1 VRAGFDRR
9 GRHSGAVTLG
19 QESEKQEGIITRLS
33 NDRYTFNLEAAQD
46 TPCGSARAG
55 TFVTPHGVLKTPVFM
70 PVGTQATVKSVSPD
84 ELWGLHAQIILSNT
98 YHLYMR
104 PGADVVERFG
114 GLHRYMGWNGP
125 VLTDS
130 GGFQVFSLAHNR
142 KLDDE
147 GVTFKSHI
155 DGSTHRFTP
164 ELVMKVEEQLGA
176 DIVMV
181 LDECTPY
188 PSSYE
193 YNKVALA
200 RTHAWAERCLGSHTR
215 EDQALFGI
223 VQGSTF
229 ADLRRESAQ
238 TLAALDFPGYAIGGL
253 SVGEPKEEMHHI
265 LEETTPL
272 LPADKPRYL
281 MGVGSP
287 EDLVECVARGI
298 DMFDCVL
305 PTRVARNG
313 ALLTRDGRLPIKSSR
328 YALED
333 RPIEADCDCYTCT
346 HFSLGY
352 LQHLFRAEE
361 LLAYRLNSIHN
372 LRFMTR
378 VAEEMR
384 AAIRAG
390 TFNQYREEFLARY
403 RPTDRAAAVKQRD
416 LWLQAHGRGRKS

>member
-1 VRAGFDRR
+1 MEGF
-9 GRHSGAVTLG
+9 GFELTTSVESGVW
-19 QESEKQEGIITRLS
+19 K
-33 NDRYTFNLEAAQD
+33 
-46 TPCGSARAG
+46 ARAG
-55 TFVTPHGVLKTPVFM
+55 VVTTPHGIIDTPVFM
-70 PVGTQATVKSVSPD
+70 PVGTQATVKSLSPD
-84 ELWGLHAQIILSNT
+84 ELRGVGAQIILSNT

-114 GLHRYMGWNGP
+114 GLHRFMGWSGP
-125 VLTDS
+125 ILTDS

-142 KLDDE
+142 KLDDD

-164 ELVMKVEEQLGA
+164 EMVMRVEEQLGA
-176 DIVMV
+176 DIIMV

-188 PSSYE
+188 PSSHE
-193 YNKVALA
+193 YNRQALN
-200 RTHAWAERCLGSHTR
+200 RTHAWAERCLRSHVQN
-215 EDQALFGI
+215 DQALFAI

-229 ADLRRESAQ
+229 TDLRRESAA
-238 TLAALDFPGYAIGGL
+238 TLAGLNFPGYAIGGL
-253 SVGEPKEEMHHI
+253 SVGESKEEMHRI

-272 LPADKPRYL
+272 LPENKPRYL

-328 YALED
+328 YTLVD
-333 RPIEADCDCYTCT
+333 RPVEEGCDCYTCT

-352 LQHLFRAEE
+352 LHHLYRAEE

-378 VAEEMR
+378 TVGEMR
-384 AAIRAG
+384 TAILDG
-390 TFNQYREEFLARY
+390 SFSGYREEFLARY
-403 RPTDRAAAVKQRD
+403 KTTDRAAAVAQREK
-416 LWLQAHGRGRKS
+416 WQAAHGRAAKVK

>member
-1 VRAGFDRR
+1 MNELVLDGKEGTKAGFSFTLTKSVE
-9 GRHSGAVTLG
+9 SGVGT
-19 QESEKQEGIITRLS
+19 
-33 NDRYTFNLEAAQD
+33 
-46 TPCGSARAG
+46 ARAG
-55 TFVTPHGVLKTPVFM
+55 VVTTPHGVIETPVFM

-84 ELWGLHAQIILSNT
+84 ELRNVQAQIILSNT
-98 YHLYMR
+98 YHLYLR
-104 PGADVVERFG
+104 PGADLIERFG
-114 GLHRYMGWNGP
+114 GLHHFMAWDRPM
-125 VLTDS
+125 LTDS

-142 KLDDE
+142 KIDE
-147 GVTFKSHI
+147 DGVTFKSHI

-164 ELVMKVEEQLGA
+164 EMVMRVEEQLGA
-176 DIVMV
+176 DIIMV

-188 PSSYE
+188 PSSHE
-193 YNKVALA
+193 YNQRAIA
-200 RTHAWAERCLGSHTR
+200 RTHAWAERCLKAQTR
-215 EDQALFGI
+215 PDQALFAI

-229 ADLRRESAQ
+229 TDLRRESAQ
-238 TLAALDFPGYAIGGL
+238 TLAALDFLGYGIGGL
-253 SVGEPKEEMHHI
+253 SVGEPKEEMHHM

-272 LPADKPRYL
+272 LPVDKPRYL

-328 YALED
+328 FALVD
-333 RPIEADCDCYTCT
+333 QPIEPDCDCYACR

-352 LQHLFRAEE
+352 LHHLFKTEE

-378 VAEEMR
+378 TMGE
-384 AAIRAG
+384 IRASILNG
-390 TFNQYREEFLARY
+390 SFTQYREEFLARY
-403 RPTDRAAAVKQRD
+403 KPSDRVVAQQQHT
-416 LWLQAHGRGRKS
+416 LWLQAHGRVAKA

>member
-1 VRAGFDRR
+1 MSGFGFELLASVD
-9 GRHSGAVTLG
+9 SGVGA
-19 QESEKQEGIITRLS
+19 
-33 NDRYTFNLEAAQD
+33 
-46 TPCGSARAG
+46 ARAG
-55 TFVTPHGVLKTPVFM
+55 RLTTPHGVIETPVFM

-84 ELWGLHAQIILSNT
+84 ELRDVKAQIILSNT

-104 PGADVVERFG
+104 PGADVIAHFG
-114 GLHRYMGWNGP
+114 GLHKFMNWSGP
-125 VLTDS
+125 ILTDS

-142 KLDDE
+142 KLDDD

-164 ELVMKVEEQLGA
+164 EVVMRVEEQLGA
-176 DIVMV
+176 DIIMV
-181 LDECTPY
+181 LDECTPH
-188 PSSYE
+188 PSSHE
-193 YNKVALA
+193 YNLQALH
-200 RTHAWAERCLGSHTR
+200 RTHAWAERCLRARTR
-215 EDQALFGI
+215 EDQALFAI

-229 ADLRRESAQ
+229 ADLRRESAA
-238 TLAALDFPGYAIGGL
+238 TLSALDFPGYAIGGL
-253 SVGEPKEEMHHI
+253 SVGEPKEEMHRI

-272 LPADKPRYL
+272 LPERKPRYL

-328 YALED
+328 FALVD
-333 RPIEADCDCYTCT
+333 RPVEEECDCYTCT

-352 LQHLFRAEE
+352 LHHLYRAEE

-378 VAEEMR
+378 TVGEIR
-384 AAIRAG
+384 AAILDG
-390 TFNQYREEFLARY
+390 SFNNYRDEFLARY
-403 RPTDRAAAVKQRD
+403 KTTDHAAAVMQREK
-416 LWLQAHGRGRKS
+416 WQAAHGRVAKQ